1 MFTIIKET
9 ITYILTVLGFIIGAV
24 SLYIT
29 LRDKKVQEETSD
41 EQKKLLERLNHSFK
55 EVWLFYSGGKWNRN
69 IVIICGFKR

>member
-9 ITYILTVLGFIIGAV
+9 ITYIITVLGFIIGAV

-29 LRDKKVQEETSD
+29 LRDKKVKEETSD

-55 EVWLFYSGGKWNRN
+55 EV
-69 IVIICGFKR
+69 